1 MKLEDG
7 LLEVVKVVEHED
19 GGATYTFDMTD
30 EMSDIC
36 GSLGLK
42 LLLYCGALDR
52 SPASV
57 FDMLGE
63 MLTEKQGDTQGPPQ
77 TIWVDFNESGSVVSG
92 GAGPARYDGEYT
104 YVLKPQTK

>member
-42 LLLYCGALDR
+42 LLLYCGALDK
-52 SPASV
+52 SPTFV
-57 FDMLGE
+57 FDWLGL
-63 MLTEKQGDTQGPPQ
+63 MLTEKQTKEKQLGELVAEKHLKEKQDARDNDT
-77 TIWVDFNESGSVVSG
+77 D
-92 GAGPARYDGEYT
+92 
-104 YVLKPQTK
+104 

>member
-30 EMSDIC
+30 QMSDIC

-42 LLLYCGALDR
+42 LLLYCGALDK
-52 SPASV
+52 SPTFV
-57 FDMLGE
+57 FDWLGL
-63 MLTEKQGDTQGPPQ
+63 MLTEKQIKEKQLGELVEEKHIKEDHDARDNDT
-77 TIWVDFNESGSVVSG
+77 D
-92 GAGPARYDGEYT
+92 
-104 YVLKPQTK
+104 